1 MTINEILE
9 ELKNVDSY
17 AYNLLRNYPVYCSKE
32 ESITIDLTS
41 STNKILVADAIQ
53 GCIQRVIERRGWEM
67 EQNYRTKGRDDYLP
81 QNMRHYAVITSWD
94 KDVPTYRGMGKSHAE
109 AVLEA
114 YVAAVK
120 EEERK
125 DTPVLVDHPMY
136 DGHGKS
142 IPRHLTVF
150 SDICEGEKR

>member
-53 GCIQRVIERRGWEM
+53 GCIQRVIERRDGDGTELSS
-67 EQNYRTKGRDDYLP
+67 KGRDDYLP
-81 QNMRHYAVITSWD
+81 QNRALCSDSSWI
-94 KDVPTYRGMGKSHAE
+94 KMFLLIVVWANHM
-109 AVLEA
+109 
-114 YVAAVK
+114 
-120 EEERK
+120 
-125 DTPVLVDHPMY
+125 
-136 DGHGKS
+136 
-142 IPRHLTVF
+142 
-150 SDICEGEKR
+150 